1 MPEYYI
7 LNDEGIPERHI
18 GEVQDAPVDFKKMML
33 DYGWVPPVAYGA
45 YKLAEPLVEK
55 GRDYLKSRK
64 LGKQKESPMAFGDE
78 GIIDVSSRD
87 VTVKEPVPKG
97 WEEIVA
103 KSEAN
108 AASKAA
114 EAAAKANP
122 IPTGMTPGIPTGQP
136 NVSVNPAGAF
146 TQPSGYGV
154 APPAPV
160 LQPGQFDPS
169 RIGQPLQD
177 PLAGGGFQTPA
188 QEIGPRP
195 SLGQAVATGG
205 NVAQETKQV
214 IANLVDEVP
223 KPVTPVAPTT
233 SVKKTKGVKPPVETE
248 LRTGYEFRP
257 GFGTSDT
264 YLVDTIGPE
273 KYKIAR
279 MELNEGKP
287 FGKYDVNL
295 VQDVMNKYRVG
306 EKVTSEVAK
315 AAGAGAMSSPG
326 GVPSKSIQRGLQIGG
341 ILGMG
346 LPAWLAARAA
356 ELPGY
361 DEAMAR
367 AGQAVPGMGTS
378 ANAMPF
384 SRGEEMSQMGRAYVT
399 AGNQNYRAQLEQQLS
414 IEKDPARVNQLI
426 GELQKLGTVGAGRG
440 IAPPSAYQR

>member
-1 MPEYYI
+1 MATYFTLSDDGTPEQ
-7 LNDEGIPERHI
+7 HT
-18 GEVQDAPVDFKKMML
+18 GEVADAPVDFKKMML

-45 YKLAEPLVEK
+45 YKLAEPLIEK

-64 LGKQKESPMAFGDE
+64 LGKQEKGPMAFGDE
-78 GIIDVSSRD
+78 GIIDVASRD
-87 VTVKEPVPKG
+87 ITTKEPVPKG
-97 WEEIVA
+97 WENIVA
-103 KSEAN
+103 QSEKN
-108 AASKAA
+108 AAAKAA

-122 IPTGMTPGIPTGQP
+122 LPTGMTPGFPITQP
-136 NVSVNPAGAF
+136 NVSVSPEGAF
-146 TQPSGYGV
+146 TQSSGYAAAPV
-154 APPAPV
+154 APPN
-160 LQPGQFDPS
+160 QFDPS

-177 PLAGGGFQTPA
+177 PLAGGGFQTPQ

-195 SLGQAVATGG
+195 SVGQAVATGG
-205 NVAQETKQV
+205 NVNQAVNQTV
-214 IANLVDEVP
+214 ANLVDEVP
-223 KPVTPVAPTT
+223 VPAAAVPTT
-233 SVKKTKGVKPPVETE
+233 PVKKTKGVKPPVETE
-248 LRTGYEFRP
+248 LRAGHEFRP

-306 EKVTSEVAK
+306 EKVTSEAAK

-326 GVPSKSIQRGLQIGG
+326 GVPSKSIQRGLKVGG
-341 ILGMG
+341 VLGMG
-346 LPAWLAARAA
+346 LPAWLAARAS

-361 DEAMAR
+361 EEAMAR
-367 AGQAVPGMGTS
+367 AGAAVPGMGTS

-399 AGNQNYRAQLEQQLS
+399 AGNPNYRAQLEQQLS
-414 IEKDPARVNQLI
+414 VEKDPERVNQLI